1 MKVSELLKQAKSLIE
16 DEEHW
21 CCGVFARDKSGNPCT
36 PRSQKAVAWCST
48 GALQNK
54 SFSEVY
60 AEARLLLRKH
70 MGMSVIQFN
79 DSHTHEE
86 VIKAWDAAIQEAEK
100 L

>member
-54 SFSEVY
+54 SFSDVH
-60 AEARLLLRKH
+60 ARLLLRKH
-70 MGMSVIQFN
+70 MGMSIIQFN